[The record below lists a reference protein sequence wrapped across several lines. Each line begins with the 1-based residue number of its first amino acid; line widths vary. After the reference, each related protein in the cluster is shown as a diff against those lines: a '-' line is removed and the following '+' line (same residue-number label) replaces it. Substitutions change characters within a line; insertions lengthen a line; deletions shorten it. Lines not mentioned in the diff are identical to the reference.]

1 MKLSILLIT
10 LYLINSGS
18 SLLMRE
24 EPLSAVEKNIQITQT
39 VDEDLKSF
47 NFDYERYKMNPEV
60 IYRPILIT
68 YKESISNDYYDL
80 IYFYDPNNQFNIMSV
95 STDILVGN
103 NPNKLTK
110 FKTETYQLLET
121 GKSSDGTIKRYAFN
135 AYENYRKEY
144 NYRQYNFKQINFNNY
159 SIELNNAYL
168 FNGGNLEFSNCL
180 NVRLEDP
187 HAWSWHFD
195 EQLYQPDIWESI
207 LNYFG
212 GIEKNQLKDQL
223 FYSFYLANNWNVKE
237 IKSIDIQYKKVL
249 LEANRYNIADIGSN
263 KEYYSPEE
271 YTLEDDYIPNYY
283 AWSNNNSLNNY
294 DKSNLLG
301 HTIKEIGNFVNYTN
315 KTITP
320 EVVSSVGL
328 KHDNTWKKIQ
338 NSIEFKNVF
347 GEKSEI
353 YQFASK
359 YFSQSQRYYVINFD
373 DFYYEYINSKVA
385 SRNWNL
391 VDDEE
396 GHHYQ
401 KINQPFTDYL
411 RSHDVKEQNVI
422 SGPSYTPD
430 YTFEMPYYHF
440 FQEYTFDISAKY
452 ITYEDYANIE
462 YTMPVSVAPINQEAS
477 GGFPESPKNKIW
489 QQILITI
496 LVVLSILI
504 LTPIVFKIIKVIQSS
519 RTNYLLNK
527 NIKLQKQNR
536 SNNYKRR
543 KRK

>member
-10 LYLINSGS
+10 LYLFNSGS

-24 EPLSAVEKNIQITQT
+24 EPLSTVEKNIQITQT

-47 NFDYERYKMNPEV
+47 NFDYERYKMDPEV

-80 IYFYDPNNQFNIMSV
+80 IYFYDPNNYFNIMSV

-135 AYENYRKEY
+135 AYEDYRKEY
-144 NYRQYNFKQINFNNY
+144 NYRQYDFKQINFNNY

-180 NVRLEDP
+180 NVSLEDP

-195 EQLYQPDIWESI
+195 ENLYEQTIWQNICQFFTGQIQADI
-207 LNYFG
+207 
-212 GIEKNQLKDQL
+212 LKDQL
-223 FYSFYLANNWNVKE
+223 FYSFYIANGWNIKE
-237 IKSIDIQYKKVL
+237 IKSMEIEFKKVL
-249 LEANRYNIADIGSN
+249 LEGCRYNFADTTGT
-263 KEYYSPEE
+263 PEF
-271 YTLEDDYIPNYY
+271 YNPDKGTNPDSSHFPKYY
-283 AWSNNNSLNNY
+283 AWNDNNSIDNY
-294 DKSNLLG
+294 DTSIFLG
-301 HTIKEIGNFVNYTN
+301 NYISDFGNQIKFTN
-315 KTITP
+315 KII
-320 EVVSSVGL
+320 ESESVSSKGL
-328 KHDNTWKKIQ
+328 NHEYTWNKIQ
-338 NSIEFKNVF
+338 DINEFKNTF
-347 GEKSEI
+347 GSDSEI
-353 YQFASK
+353 YKFASN
-359 YFSQSQRYYVINFD
+359 YFTKDLTRYWIINYD
-373 DFYYEYINSKVA
+373 DFFYDCEKTFHVGRDYD
-385 SRNWNL
+385 NL
-391 VDDEE
+391 NLQTIIKDPD
-396 GHHYQ
+396 
-401 KINQPFTDYL
+401 FTSYL
-411 RSHDVKEQNVI
+411 VNHGVK
-422 SGPSYTPD
+422 YTIHNTHQEWYD
-430 YTFEMPYYHF
+430 YYHF
-440 FQEYTFDISAKY
+440 IQEYTFDISAKY

-489 QQILITI
+489 EQILITI

-536 SNNYKRR
+536 SKNYKRR
-543 KRK
+543 K